1 MSVGRTPLKGIPYLT
16 FKFESKIHCVWW
28 QRKRKGCE
36 NSTSWE
42 FPCLTFR
49 SSPSGKRTENES
61 RGSFVRVQENRS
73 VLSRWLL
80 ESEACSIDSLM
91 LPAGGCD
98 SDVGMRLARTLIE
111 LSQIIRIRK
120 VCPEC
125 DQIRDPAIVGFWN
138 LLWYSLD
145 VLLVY
150 SPGRLY
156 GEVGG
161 WGNDRSV
168 SLCKEDSERAE
179 RDKEIEK

>member
-1 MSVGRTPLKGIPYLT
+1 MIVIEVKEIERTPLKDR
-16 FKFESKIHCVWW
+16 FESSDVLIFAPKPRAINSNVM
-28 QRKRKGCE
+28 RKLCFANYR
-36 NSTSWE
+36 
-42 FPCLTFR
+42 
-49 SSPSGKRTENES
+49 
-61 RGSFVRVQENRS
+61 
-73 VLSRWLL
+73 
-80 ESEACSIDSLM
+80 ACSIDSLM

-98 SDVGMRLARTLIE
+98 SDVGMRLART
-111 LSQIIRIRK
+111 RIRK

-168 SLCKEDSERAE
+168 SLCKEDSERVE
-179 RDKEIEK
+179 RDKEIEKVNRGWNVADE